1 MLLRFITQDMIK
13 ALTGYF
19 MLPMYWTKFQWGAW
33 TYLKKEAP
41 YTTLF
46 QKAGEEES
54 I

>member
-1 MLLRFITQDMIK
+1 
-13 ALTGYF
+13 
-19 MLPMYWTKFQWGAW
+19 MLPMYWTKFKWGAW